1 MLLSQRLAL
10 LALMAAWGGVAADEP
25 SFGRLFFTPQ
35 QRALLDLQR
44 KGNEPGPIEPRVDG
58 LVIGSKGRTL
68 WRDNQRLYT
77 RLPRLTRLPA
87 DDTATR
93 VTLDLGDR
101 RTTVQVGGSPS
112 QTSESIANRIVI
124 HRP

>member
-1 MLLSQRLAL
+1 MLRSQHFAL
-10 LALMAAWGGVAADEP
+10 LALMAAWGAVAADEP

-35 QRALLDLQR
+35 QRVLLDLQR
-44 KGNEPGPIEPRVDG
+44 KGNESGPIEPRVDG

-77 RLPRLTRLPA
+77 RLPELPA

>member
-1 MLLSQRLAL
+1 MRQGHHFAL
-10 LALMAAWGGVAADEP
+10 LALMAAWAGVAADEP

-44 KGNEPGPIEPRVDG
+44 QGDEIAPIEPQVDG

-77 RLPRLTRLPA
+77 RLPQLPA

-93 VTLDLGDR
+93 ATLNLGDH
-101 RTTVQVGGSPS
+101 RTTVPVGGNAVPA
-112 QTSESIANRIVI
+112 SESTAKRIVI
-124 HRP
+124 HRR